1 MANPYEPN
9 KVCDTL
15 YNALTMNEAEA
26 EVRMLSL
33 R

>member
-1 MANPYEPN
+1 MANPYEPT

-15 YNALTMNEAEA
+15 YNALTMNIAEA
-26 EVRMLSL
+26 EVRMINL